1 MVNHTRTVKYRCT
14 NAHID
19 GALWDGVR
27 GGAVVEETQQ
37 QVSGSEGIR
46 NMLANIHAVN
56 KFPEFDR

>member
-19 GALWDGVR
+19 GKLWDGAR
-27 GGAVVEETQQ
+27 EEVEETMQ

-46 NMLANIHAVN
+46 NILAYIHAVN
-56 KFPEFDR
+56 KFPEFDQ

>member
-27 GGAVVEETQQ
+27 GEVEETQQ
-37 QVSGSEGIR
+37 QVFRE
-46 NMLANIHAVN
+46 
-56 KFPEFDR
+56 

>member
-27 GGAVVEETQQ
+27 GEVEETQQ
-37 QVSGSEGIR
+37 QVSGREGIR
-46 NMLANIHAVN
+46 SILANIHTVN
-56 KFPEFDR
+56 TFPELDQ

>member
-27 GGAVVEETQQ
+27 GEVEETQQ

-46 NMLANIHAVN
+46 NILAHVHAVN
-56 KFPEFDR
+56 KFPEFDQ

>member
-27 GGAVVEETQQ
+27 EEVEETQQ

-46 NMLANIHAVN
+46 NILACIHTVN
-56 KFPEFDR
+56 TFPEFDQ